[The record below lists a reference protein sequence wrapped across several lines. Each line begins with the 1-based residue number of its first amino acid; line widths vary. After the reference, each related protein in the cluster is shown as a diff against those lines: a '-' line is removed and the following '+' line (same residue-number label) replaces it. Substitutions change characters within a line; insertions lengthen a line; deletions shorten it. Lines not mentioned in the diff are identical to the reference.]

1 MRALPRPR
9 TLVSL
14 AGALLVAAL
23 LLDVFVYRT
32 PSPPP
37 PAAPPAPPVATSPVP
52 PPVTTSP
59 VPPPF
64 RIEALRVSAASAY
77 GATIEWTTPEP
88 SSAGVRWGP
97 TGMQPVLWEAARD
110 PSLRHFEQLD
120 GLAAGTSYTVAVE
133 AGTEAGETASA
144 ELTFTTAP
152 PPLAP
157 AAAVEQGVV
166 RVDGAAFFPLVVWQ
180 QCPDRWAPN
189 VADGIDLFAGAQ
201 CVGLPSLLG
210 GVAGKAL
217 AATTAE
223 DGPEAGGP
231 GVVGSFYPDEA
242 DARGLDGTTLPNTR
256 PGLRFLTLSQHFY
269 SQTAPLPAG
278 RGMYPELIAKAD
290 VVGFDLYPLQELC
303 RTDFLP
309 GVFDAQQDLIG
320 LAPGKPTFQ
329 WIEARELKC
338 PQVPVTPQTVR
349 AESWLALAGGA
360 RGLGFFPKDWDPS
373 VADAIGGVTARIRQ
387 LEPALLGPVLAVQA
401 SPGTV
406 RASARSRNGALYVL
420 AVNAG
425 LAGASVELHVP
436 ELGSR
441 TVEILGSGRTL
452 AAKDGVL
459 DDALPPLGA
468 RVYVAPPERGD

>member
-23 LLDVFVYRT
+23 LLDVFVYRS

-37 PAAPPAPPVATSPVP
+37 AQTVP
-52 PPVTTSP
+52 FVTTSP

-64 RIEALRVSAASAY
+64 HIAALRVSAASAY
-77 GATIEWTTPEP
+77 GAAVEWTTTEP
-88 SSAGVRWGP
+88 ASADVRWGP
-97 TGMQPVLWEAARD
+97 AGMKPMLWEAPRA
-110 PSLRHFEQLD
+110 PSVRHVEELD
-120 GLAAGTSYTVAVE
+120 GLAAGTSYTVTVDAR
-133 AGTEAGETASA
+133 TEAGDTDSA
-144 ELTFTTAP
+144 ELTFTTPP
-152 PPLAP
+152 PPLQP
-157 AAAVEQGVV
+157 AGVVEQGIV
-166 RVDGAAFFPLVVWQ
+166 RVDGAAFFPLIVWQ
-180 QCPDRWAPN
+180 QCPDRWASN
-189 VADGIDLFAGAQ
+189 VADGINLFAGAQ
-201 CVGLPSLLG
+201 CVGLPGLVA

-217 AATTAE
+217 VATTE
-223 DGPEAGGP
+223 DDGPEAAGP

-242 DARGLDGTTLPNTR
+242 DARGLSGETLPPT
-256 PGLRFLTLSQHFY
+256 PSGLRFLTLTQHFY
-269 SQTAPLPAG
+269 SQAAPLAAG
-278 RGMYPELIAKAD
+278 RGMYEGLIARAD

-309 GVFDAQQDLIG
+309 AVFDAQRELIG

-338 PQVPVTPQTVR
+338 PQVPVTAQTVR

-360 RGLGFFPKDWDPS
+360 RGLGFFPKDWDPA

-387 LEPALLGPVLAVQA
+387 LEPALLEPVVPVKV

-406 RASARSRNGALYVL
+406 RASARTRNGAFYVL

-425 LAGASVELHVP
+425 LAAATVQLRVP
-436 ELGSR
+436 GLGSR
-441 TVEILGSGRTL
+441 SLEILGSTRTL
-452 AAKDGVL
+452 SAKDGAL
-459 DDALPPLGA
+459 EDTLPPLGVRA
-468 RVYVAPPERGD
+468 YVAAPERAD